1 MLRLA
6 CASLLICLAL
16 GARAHGAP
24 VITRGCSY
32 LTLARYEPRVVPSI
46 GDLPSQIRQKV
57 LAHVQRRVGSAF
69 FAKLHVCRIQA
80 VDFADWH
87 QKDPGWAEYQWE
99 MPAYII
105 CFCFS
110 DPDRGIQSFGA
121 AIRLRRDGTVIEELG
136 LPAVARHPERGRFI
150 SVPVAYQIAADAG
163 FHLAQS
169 EKRLDYDRQRD
180 MCVYTFEEVTSE
192 NASSIFY
199 KVLEVEAHTGR
210 RLRLYQQEGM
220 K

>member
-1 MLRLA
+1 
-6 CASLLICLAL
+6 
-16 GARAHGAP
+16 
-24 VITRGCSY
+24 

-46 GDLPSQIRQKV
+46 RDLPSQIRQKV
-57 LAHVQRRVGSAF
+57 LAHVQQRVGSAF

-87 QKDPGWAEYQWE
+87 QKDPGWGEYQWE

-136 LPAVARHPERGRFI
+136 LPAIARHPERGRFI

-199 KVLEVEAHTGR
+199 KVLEIDAHTGR